1 MWSAVLRGAGSTA
14 SFLLGVQLARFLM
27 PEGFGLYAIAIAFAQ
42 MLCVI
47 AQAGLPTLAVREI
60 AVGIQ
65 SRDWS
70 LVREAVHWF
79 PRVTLI
85 ASALVAVAFLAGLW
99 IYNSVA
105 SSQAPTELIYAAV
118 LTPLFAMT
126 VLNSAELRGFGK
138 VVAGQSLD
146 ILIRPALVCVM
157 LFAVYLIHRGLTPSD
172 ALSVYVAASVLTLA
186 LGLLWRRSSVP
197 AEARAA
203 PLTPHRRHWTKAAV
217 PLAASD
223 IFQQLTTTYGL
234 FIVGLLSPPAE
245 AGYLRVAWGTIV
257 VIATPLAIFNVV
269 LAPRLAQLHAAGNI
283 RDLQRMAAFAAAAMS
298 LVTWCALLFLYLVG
312 QPLLEFVFGEAY
324 AQSWAPLI
332 LLTAGQSV
340 VAFFGVGW
348 VLLSVARGERKL
360 AVAYGVSTVAGII
373 VAMILAPHYGAVGAG
388 WAAFAGNVILSGMC
402 WVFVRRDI
410 GVDAS
415 ILGLLRLRR
424 RQA

>member
-1 MWSAVLRGAGSTA
+1 MLRGGGSIA

-42 MLCVI
+42 MMCVV

-65 SRDWS
+65 ARDWS

-79 PRVTLI
+79 PRVTSI
-85 ASALVAVAFLAGLW
+85 ASALVTAAFLAGVWL
-99 IYNSVA
+99 YNSV
-105 SSQAPTELIYAAV
+105 STAPAPRELVYAAI

-138 VVAGQSLD
+138 VVAGQFLD
-146 ILIRPALVCVM
+146 ILLRPALVCLL
-157 LFAVYLIHRGLTPSD
+157 LFAVYLIEHGLTPSD
-172 ALSVYVAASVLTLA
+172 ALAVYVAASVLTLA
-186 LGLLWRRSSVP
+186 LGLLWRRHSIP
-197 AEARAA
+197 AEVRVA
-203 PLTPHRRHWTKAAV
+203 PLTSHRRHWTKAAV

-245 AGYLRVAWGTIV
+245 AGFLRVAWGTIV

-269 LAPRLAQLHAAGNI
+269 LAPRLAQLHAAGNL
-283 RDLQRMAAFAAAAMS
+283 RDLQRMVAFAAAAMS
-298 LVTWCALLFLYLVG
+298 LVTWCALLFLYRVG
-312 QPLLEFVFGEAY
+312 QPLLELVFGEAY
-324 AQSWAPLI
+324 AQSWAPLL
-332 LLTAGQSV
+332 LLTAGQSI

-348 VLLSVARGERKL
+348 VLLSVAGGERKL
-360 AVAYGVSTVAGII
+360 ALAYAVSTATGILVAI
-373 VAMILAPHYGAVGAG
+373 ILAPHYGAVGAG
-388 WAAFAGNVILSGMC
+388 WAALAGNVILSVMC
-402 WVFVRRDI
+402 WVFVRRDV

-415 ILGLLRLRR
+415 ILGLFRVHRTP
-424 RQA
+424 A